1 MVLEWVLIG
10 GAVVAASALLAG
22 GAIGYSASQPKYAYC
37 YPGYGYHPGY
47 YPGYYWVPRPAY
59 FIVPQ

>member
-10 GAVVAASALLAG
+10 GAIVAASALLAG
-22 GAIGYSASQPKYAYC
+22 GAIGYSASQPKYAYY
-37 YPGYGYHPGY
+37 YPGYGY